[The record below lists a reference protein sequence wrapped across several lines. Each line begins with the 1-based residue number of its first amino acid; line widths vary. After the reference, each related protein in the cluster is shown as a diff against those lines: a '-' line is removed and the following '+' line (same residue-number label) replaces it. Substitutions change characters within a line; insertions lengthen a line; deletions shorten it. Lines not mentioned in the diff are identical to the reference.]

1 VAPGSR
7 AAVVWTFFRFVQ
19 TPPGCGAVS
28 KGLFGDLRHP
38 IKMFNLKYAGALLLL
53 AGGLA
58 AAGCTKKP
66 AAATLETAV
75 VKRGNLTQKITAT
88 GLISAVKSV
97 DVGSQISGTIL
108 KLFVDYNSVVTNG
121 QIIAQI
127 DPALYQA
134 NVHQSQGNLDNARAA
149 LELARVNEAREKI
162 LLTNSLVAQADYD
175 QTIATL
181 HQAEA
186 NVEIWKATLEN
197 SQASFNYCTI
207 YSPIDGMVIARKLD
221 VGQTVAAAF
230 NTPVLFTIAN
240 DLTKMNIDASVS
252 ESDIGQVRA
261 GQTAEFTVDAF
272 PDDVFQGQVVQVRK
286 SPSTVDNV
294 VTYDTVIA
302 VDNPEQKLFPGMTA
316 DVQILV
322 AVRTNVLEIPNTA
335 LRFVPPDGVAVD
347 LAAEAS
353 ATNQTGSGLV
363 TAPNQR
369 VVYVSLGNQKPPHLK
384 PLHVKV
390 GVDDGANTEILGGL
404 REGDAVVTAAWSGA
418 AKPFQPGPPP
428 P

>member
-1 VAPGSR
+1 MKR
-7 AAVVWTFFRFVQ
+7 
-19 TPPGCGAVS
+19 
-28 KGLFGDLRHP
+28 
-38 IKMFNLKYAGALLLL
+38 IFNLKFTGPLALIASLMMV
-53 AGGLA
+53 
-58 AAGCTKKP
+58 AGCAKHQAGTS
-66 AAATLETAV
+66 LETAA

-108 KLFVDYNSVVTNG
+108 KLFVDYNSIVTNG

-149 LELARVNEAREKI
+149 LELARVNEAREKT
-162 LLTNSLVAQADYD
+162 LLGNKLVSQSDYD
-175 QTIATL
+175 QAIASL

-186 NVEIWKATLEN
+186 NVEIWSATLEN
-197 SQASFNYCTI
+197 SRANLNYCTI
-207 YSPIDGMVIARKLD
+207 YSPIDGVVISRKLD

-252 ESDIGQVRA
+252 ESDIGQVKA

-272 PDDVFQGQVVQVRK
+272 PDDVFQGKVVQVRK
-286 SPSTVDNV
+286 SPSTVNNV

-302 VDNPEQKLFPGMTA
+302 VDNSDQKLFPGMTA
-316 DVQILV
+316 DVSILV
-322 AVRTNVLEIPNTA
+322 AERKNILKIPNAA
-335 LRFVPPDGVAVD
+335 LRFIPPDGVKVD
-347 LAAEAS
+347 GFNGLAS
-353 ATNQTGSGLV
+353 TNQTTASLV

-369 VVYVSLGNQKPPHLK
+369 VVYVSSGTPKEPRLK
-384 PLHVKV
+384 TVRVKV
-390 GVDDGANTEILGGL
+390 GVDDGADSEILDGL
-404 REGDAVVTAAWSGA
+404 REGDAVVTAALSFVYLEKMQSPQNA
-418 AKPFQPGPPP
+418 S
-428 P
+428 